1 MNKTS
6 AIWSIGFRPF
16 FINVALIAI
25 INPIIWVL
33 YYGGHIQFDLYNVSA
48 LFWHGHEML
57 FGFTGAMIAGF
68 LLTASA
74 NWTNSKPYNGVALIF
89 LVGVWFV
96 ERLSYLLPVDKIIFF
111 GLSNIFF
118 PVLMFMLL
126 LKLIKYPK
134 HKYIFIPILL
144 SLTTASLFHTWGHL
158 FSKNAM
164 SLFGIDL
171 ATGTIRFI
179 VLLIAGR
186 VIPFFTFKK
195 IGTKIEVSRL
205 LNVVSLVSV
214 ALLIV
219 PWNQITGGD
228 YLLIPLLVVAFVS
241 NALRQLQWSPQ
252 KTMKI
257 PILFILHIGIIFI
270 NLNFI
275 FELVEFYFPQFG
287 IFQASLHLLMAA
299 GVGTVGV
306 GIMTRVSLGH
316 TGRVIRA
323 DRWICMV
330 YALVI
335 LGGLVRFFGP
345 SFYTSSYI
353 SSLVL
358 SATLWSGGF
367 GIFLLRFWTI
377 LVTPRPDG
385 R

>member
-1 MNKTS
+1 MNKTP

-16 FINVALIAI
+16 FLNVALIAI
-25 INPIIWVL
+25 FNPIIWVL
-33 YYGGHIQFDLYNVSA
+33 YYSGSLKLDLHNVSP

-74 NWTNSKPYNGVALIF
+74 NWTNSKPYSGFALFF
-89 LVGVWFV
+89 LVFVWFV
-96 ERLSYLLPVDKIIFF
+96 ERLSYFLPLDKVVLF

-118 PVLMFMLL
+118 PVLTFMLL
-126 LKLIKYPK
+126 LKLIKHPK

-144 SLTTASLFHTWGHL
+144 SLTTASLLHTWGHL
-158 FSKNAM
+158 FSKA
-164 SLFGIDL
+164 SLEVFGIGL

-195 IGTKIEVSRL
+195 IGTKIEVPKL
-205 LNVVSLVSV
+205 LNAVSLVSV
-214 ALLIV
+214 VFLIIPLSQVAGGGYLLTPLLLI
-219 PWNQITGGD
+219 
-228 YLLIPLLVVAFVS
+228 AFIS
-241 NALRQLQWSPQ
+241 NVLRQIYWRPQ
-252 KTMKI
+252 KTIRI
-257 PILFILHIGIIFI
+257 PILVILHFGIAFI
-270 NLNFI
+270 NLNLL
-275 FELVEFYFPQFG
+275 FEFLQIYFPQFG
-287 IFQASLHLLMAA
+287 TFHAPLHLLMAA

-306 GIMTRVSLGH
+306 GIMSRVSLGH
-316 TGRVIRA
+316 TGRVIKA
-323 DRWICMV
+323 DRWICLA
-330 YALVI
+330 YIIVI
-335 LGGLVRFFGP
+335 LGGLVRAFGP
-345 SFYTSSYI
+345 NFFTTLYM

-367 GIFLLRFWTI
+367 GIFLLRFWSI